1 MKINKSV
8 VYVKTLEKSGVF
20 FWFIIA
26 LLYCVVFHTR
36 LFPMN
41 RLAKSLL
48 CNQEARRWKI

>member
-48 CNQEARRWKI
+48 CNQEARR